1 MRIFSEE
8 ELWDEEIERRAREYF
23 ETARAEGSLMGD
35 TDLLAEARTLA
46 ERDLQ
51 RVHQLAD
58 AETEPDEEP

>member
-8 ELWDEEIERRAREYF
+8 DLWDEEIERRAREYF

-35 TDLLAEARTLA
+35 ADLLAEARTLA

-51 RVHQLAD
+51 RLHQLAD
-58 AETEPDEEP
+58 EETEPEEEG